1 MEAEMHYLQKIIKE
15 NKEGKNRGIY
25 SVCSSNK
32 LVIEAALEKAKEDG
46 RHLLVE
52 STANQVNQFGGY
64 TGMKPV
70 DFIKFMEERAQA
82 VGFDKEKLIL
92 GGDHL
97 GPLTWTHLNEDEAME
112 NAKELVKEY
121 VEAGYTK
128 IHLDTSMK
136 LKDDPEGPLS
146 VERVAERAAI
156 LAQVCESIERDDKPI
171 YIVGSEVPIPGGA
184 TDDHDTVQV
193 TSVEDFENQVEAF
206 SKAFKNKGL
215 EEAWKRV
222 IAFVVQPGVEFG
234 NDEIIDYERE
244 KAVDLTNA
252 LKNYNQL
259 AFEGHSTDYQ
269 LEKNLRQMVEDGVAI
284 IKVGPG
290 LTFAL
295 REALYNLEMIEKEML
310 KESGKF
316 SNFSK
321 VIEKAMNDNPDNWI
335 KHYHGSEFEKKIQ
348 RKYSFSDRVRY
359 YLNEPEVERSIEKLF
374 ENIEIIKDEIPLGVI
389 SQYLPNTYMKI
400 RKKELSRDPK
410 SWVIDAVKEA
420 LDPYVKAT

>member
-1 MEAEMHYLQKIIKE
+1 
-15 NKEGKNRGIY
+15 
-25 SVCSSNK
+25 
-32 LVIEAALEKAKEDG
+32 
-46 RHLLVE
+46 
-52 STANQVNQFGGY
+52 
-64 TGMKPV
+64 
-70 DFIKFMEERAQA
+70 
-82 VGFDKEKLIL
+82 
-92 GGDHL
+92 
-97 GPLTWTHLNEDEAME
+97 
-112 NAKELVKEY
+112 
-121 VEAGYTK
+121 
-128 IHLDTSMK
+128 MK

-156 LAQVCESIERDDKPI
+156 LAQVCESIERDEKPI

-193 TSVEDFENQVEAF
+193 TSVEDFENQLEAF

-215 EEAWKRV
+215 EEAWERV

-284 IKVGPG
+284 LKVGPG

-295 REALYNLEMIEKEML
+295 REALHNIEMIEKEML
-310 KESGKF
+310 KESGKL

-321 VIEKAMNDNPDNWI
+321 VIEKVMNDNPDNWI

-359 YLNEPEVERSIEKLF
+359 YLNEPEVEKSIEKLF
-374 ENIEIIKDEIPLGVI
+374 ENIETIKDEIPLGVI
-389 SQYLPNTYMKI
+389 SQYIPNTYMKI

-410 SWVIDAVKEA
+410 SWVIDSVKEA